1 MVADGVIR
9 KFAVAGAVAALYYTE
24 PAVTEDLDILVPF
37 DDLRDKGSGLATLEP
52 LISYL
57 RDRGYKEFEK
67 EGIVVEG
74 WPVQFLPVSNELDAE
89 ALNRAREVE
98 FSDEP
103 ESGKIPILRPEH
115 IVATALRVGRAKD
128 RERII
133 RFVEEQLVSL
143 RELQKVLKRHN
154 LLEEWSKFRVQMGW
168 PDFDE
173 WTFEQK
179 S

>member
-9 KFAVAGAVAALYYTE
+9 KFAVTGAVAALYYSELT
-24 PAVTEDLDILVPF
+24 VTEDLYILVPF
-37 DDLRDKGSGLATLEP
+37 ADLQNKSSGLATLEP
-52 LISYL
+52 LFSHL
-57 RDRGYKEFEK
+57 RDRGYKKFEK

-89 ALNRAREVE
+89 ALDRAQAVE
-98 FSDEP
+98 LFDGLQST
-103 ESGKIPILRPEH
+103 KIPILRPEH
-115 IVATALRVGRAKD
+115 IVATALRVERAKD

-133 RFVEEQLVSL
+133 RFIEEQLVDLAEL
-143 RELQKVLKRHN
+143 RNVLTRHN

-173 WTFEQK
+173 WTFKQR
-179 S
+179 